1 VSALRIGAAIVLAV
15 LSVLAALL
23 AGDTRA
29 WQAAIDRGDAVYAI
43 APEHA
48 IWTPST
54 RLGGIAASILGVG
67 DEVTSRKA
75 LVLYRQVFDQQE
87 FLNNALS
94 VETLRVR
101 AETALGAPASSADSA
116 RASQART
123 LLGVLAFGAAA
134 NGGGGGTDQTD
145 TAISDFTNAVR
156 VDPADELA
164 KFDLELLLRLTAA
177 HGSRNGGG
185 QSNGFGRTGR
195 HGASGGIPGSGY

>member
-1 VSALRIGAAIVLAV
+1 VTALRVVGAAVLAAV
-15 LSVLAALL
+15 SILAALL

-29 WQAAIDRGDAVYAI
+29 WQAAIDRGDAMYAI
-43 APEHA
+43 APGRA
-48 IWTPST
+48 VWTPAT
-54 RLGGIAASILGVG
+54 RLGGVAASLLGVG
-67 DEVTSRKA
+67 DEVASRQA
-75 LVLYRQVFDQQE
+75 LVLYRQVVEQHE

-101 AETALGAPASSADSA
+101 AETALGGPASSSDPS

-123 LLGVLAFGAAA
+123 LLGILAFGAAA
-134 NGGGGGTDQTD
+134 NGGGTDQTD

-156 VDPADELA
+156 VDPTDAAA

-177 HGSRNGGG
+177 HGSRTGAG